1 MKINCLGGGPGSMY
15 FAILMKKSFPDAD
28 ITIYEQNK
36 PDDTFGFGV
45 VFSDKTMEGFRD
57 ADEPTYKAITD
68 SFEHWDDIDIFFKG
82 EVLKSTGHGFAGMS
96 RHKMLLLM
104 QERCR
109 ELGIDMH
116 FEELIED
123 PDSVRDCDLLY
134 AADGV
139 NSVTR
144 TKYADKFQATVDF
157 RPNRFVWLG
166 SDYNFPAFTFHFI
179 ENEHGLWRT
188 HCYRYMQD
196 RATLIIECTD
206 ETFQNTGLGV
216 TDEDATA
223 KYVHDLLDPYI
234 PGEHQVIK
242 NKSHWRQFPNIAC
255 KNWHFDNVVLAG
267 DAAHTAHFSIGSGTK
282 LAMED
287 AISLHAAI
295 MDTGSIQDG
304 LVQYQEDY
312 MPQVESLQ
320 RSSVVSQRWFEET
333 ERYYD
338 KLAPI
343 QFGFSLLTRSLRI
356 SHGNLRLRDE
366 AYVQTIDNWFAE
378 KSANQSGQNV
388 PSDPAPPPM
397 FTPFKLREMVLPN
410 RIAVSPMCQYCAEDG
425 TPTDWHLVHLGSRA
439 MGGAGLVVAEMTN
452 VSAEG
457 RISPGCTGIYKEE
470 HVAAWKRI
478 VDYVHEHTASKIA
491 LQLGHSGRKGAT
503 TLAWEGLDEP
513 LPEGAWEIMAPSP
526 LPYKPHSQVP
536 KVMDR
541 ADMDKVVGEYV
552 RATEMAERAGFDMLE
567 VHMAHGYL
575 LSSFIS
581 PLTNIREDE
590 YGGSLENRARFP
602 LEVFDAV
609 RKAWPEGKPI
619 SVRISG
625 HDWKDGGTEPGDAV
639 VFAEM
644 LKAHGADIVDVSSGQ
659 VVSDEEPQYG
669 RLFQTPFA
677 ERVRLEAEI
686 PTMTVGNISSYEDVN
701 SILAAG
707 RADVCVLARA
717 HLFDPYWTRH
727 AAYELGWIGYDKVQ
741 WPDQYDTLNRNYV
754 WRFETVEN

>member
-45 VFSDKTMEGFRD
+45 VFSDKTMLGFRD
-57 ADEPTYKAITD
+57 ADEPTYTAITD
-68 SFEHWDDIDIFFKG
+68 SFEHWDDIDIHFKG

-116 FEELIED
+116 FEHLIDD
-123 PDSVRDCDLLY
+123 PETVRDCDLLY

-144 TKYADKFQATVDF
+144 TKYADKFGPDVDF

-179 ENEHGLWRT
+179 KNEHGLWRT
-188 HCYRYMQD
+188 HCYRYEQD
-196 RATLIIECTD
+196 RSTLIIECTED
-206 ETFQNTGLGV
+206 TYQNTGLGV

-223 KYVHDLLDPYI
+223 DYVHALLDPYI
-234 PGEHQVIK
+234 PVEHKVIK
-242 NKSHWRQFPNIAC
+242 NKSHWRQFPNISC
-255 KNWHFDNVVLAG
+255 ENWYFDNVVLAG
-267 DAAHTAHFSIGSGTK
+267 DAVHTAHFSIGSGTK

-287 AISLHAAI
+287 AIALHDAI
-295 MDTGSIQDG
+295 IETGSVKDG
-304 LVQYQEDY
+304 LPRYVETYK
-312 MPQVESLQ
+312 PQVESLQ
-320 RSSVVSQRWFEET
+320 RSAIVSQRWFEEA

-338 KLAPI
+338 RLEPI

-366 AYVQTIDNWFAE
+366 AYVQSIDDWFAAE
-378 KSANQSGQNV
+378 AANQSGQNV

-397 FTPFKLREMVLPN
+397 FTPFKMRELVLPN
-410 RIAVSPMCQYCAEDG
+410 RIAVSPMCQYSAEDG
-425 TPTDWHLVHLGSRA
+425 TPNDWHLVHLGSRA

-452 VSAEG
+452 VSAQG
-457 RISPGCTGIYKEE
+457 RISPGCTGMYKEE

-478 VDYVHEHTASKIA
+478 VDYVHTHTQSKMA
-491 LQLGHSGRKGAT
+491 LQLGHAGRKGST
-503 TLAWEGLDEP
+503 KLIWEGFDEP
-513 LPEGAWEIMAPSP
+513 LEDGAWEILAPSP

-536 KVMDR
+536 KAMDR
-541 ADMDKVVGEYV
+541 ADMDRVVAEYV
-552 RATEMAERAGFDMLE
+552 QATEMAERAGFDMLE

-609 RKAWPEGKPI
+609 RKAWPQGKPI

-625 HDWKDGGTEPGDAV
+625 HDWKDGGTLPADAV
-639 VFAEM
+639 KLAEM
-644 LKAHGADIVDVSSGQ
+644 LKAHGADIIDVSSGQ

-677 ERVRLEAEI
+677 EQVRLEADV

-727 AAYELGWIGYDKVQ
+727 AAYELGYVGYDKVQ
-741 WPDQYDTLNRNYV
+741 WPDQYDTLNRDYV